1 MSAVRFSEVK
11 ISGRMYRRYEFDE
24 LEELEEFFLHHVA
37 FEQNISSKV
46 IGKVLLI
53 WERQVMQ

>member
-1 MSAVRFSEVK
+1 MAAVRFSEVK
-11 ISGRMYRRYEFDE
+11 IGDRVFNRYEFQE

-37 FEQNISSKV
+37 TTRNLQSKV

-53 WERQVMQ
+53 WDREVLQ

>member
-11 ISGRMYRRYEFDE
+11 ISGRMYRRYEFDD
-24 LEELEEFFLHHVA
+24 LDELEEFFLHHVA
-37 FEQNISSKV
+37 FEKDISSKV
-46 IGKVLLI
+46 IGNVLLI